1 MRLDVRGVDHLH
13 ICGASAAGKFS
24 EQVLPDAAAR
34 PAHKAIV
41 DRRRRSIFGRAIA
54 PAATSFQDM
63 NDTADDT
70 SIIGSLYATNIRRQ
84 MRFDPIPLLV
94 AQPK

>member
-1 MRLDVRGVDHLH
+1 MH

-63 NDTADDT
+63 NNTTDDT

>member
-1 MRLDVRGVDHLH
+1 MH